1 MSNERSTR
9 RLSTSVVRYSV
20 PFLLIF
26 ASLLVRLTVQRWL
39 GVSVPY
45 LHFFPAVMIAAWFG
59 GLGPG
64 IVATLLSAATA
75 VYFVLRPQSFIA
87 LSRADAITLP
97 VFVVIGVVIPGC
109 SSWCGAPKRPSETLR
124 SRPIGGRA
132 SSK

>member
-45 LHFFPAVMIAAWFG
+45 LHFFPAVMTAAWFG

-75 VYFVLRPQSFIA
+75 IYFALKPNNFIM
-87 LSRADAITLP
+87 LSRADAITVP
-97 VFVVIGVVIPGC
+97 VFVVIGMVI
-109 SSWCGAPKRPSETLR
+109 SWLFEAVREAEAAQRTAAITAGQPA
-124 SRPIGGRA
+124 
-132 SSK
+132 